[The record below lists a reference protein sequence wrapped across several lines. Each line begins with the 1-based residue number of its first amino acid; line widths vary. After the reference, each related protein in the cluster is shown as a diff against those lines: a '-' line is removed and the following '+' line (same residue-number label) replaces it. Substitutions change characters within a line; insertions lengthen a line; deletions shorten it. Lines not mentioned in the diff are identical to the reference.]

1 MSKENKKPMDA
12 NVKATII
19 RCISAVLCVAVVI
32 CGSSVI
38 SNKAN
43 ENKLEIAQSV
53 NGGNASADN
62 GSTDS
67 ADPASD
73 GTIADPAAADSGV
86 TGDETQKDT
95 AAADTATDTATDTA
109 APADSGSSASAEPA
123 QSSSSSSSSSSAA
136 QSSSS
141 SSSSTASKA
150 KTTAE
155 IISIYNA
162 ATKKAVDTKVPFQK
176 SRTTTEKK
184 FDAGAVL
191 KGMKKIVYQFMG
203 VGSDNQFSENVTKE
217 EAKENYFKYL
227 QASRLTAAD
236 VTSATIKEANGTSTI
251 TLNLKNGASTV
262 SNGKLASAVN
272 NTALDKC
279 GIAQGKEDKSY
290 WDHKNAEN
298 IYAAIDEV
306 PGCTSANIS
315 ESYSGATVT
324 LVVNA
329 NGQMTSMVVK
339 FNFKAEMSKVMG
351 SSGTAEA
358 ASVVTMNNFKW

>member
-19 RCISAVLCVAVVI
+19 RCISAVLCVAIVI

-43 ENKLEIAQSV
+43 KNKLEIAQSV
-53 NGGNASADN
+53 NGGNSAADN

-73 GTIADPAAADSGV
+73 GTIVDSAAADSGV

-95 AAADTATDTATDTA
+95 AAADTAADTA
-109 APADSGSSASAEPA
+109 APADSGTSDSAEPA
-123 QSSSSSSSSSSAA
+123 QSSSSSSSSSSSAA
-136 QSSSS
+136 KPS

-162 ATKKAVDTKVPFQK
+162 ATKKAVDAKVPFQK

-236 VTSATIKEANGTSTI
+236 VTSATIKESNGTSTI

-262 SNGKLASAVN
+262 ANGKLTSAVN

-358 ASVVTMNNFKW
+358 SSVVTMNNFKW

>member
-19 RCISAVLCVAVVI
+19 RCISAVLCVAIVI

-43 ENKLEIAQSV
+43 KNKLEIAQSV
-53 NGGNASADN
+53 NGGNAAADN

-73 GTIADPAAADSGV
+73 GTTADPAAADSGV

-95 AAADTATDTATDTA
+95 AAADTAADTA
-109 APADSGSSASAEPA
+109 ASADSGSSASAEPA

-136 QSSSS
+136 KPS

-162 ATKKAVDTKVPFQK
+162 ATKKAVDAKVPFQK

-236 VTSATIKEANGTSTI
+236 VTSATIKESNGTSTI

>member
-19 RCISAVLCVAVVI
+19 RCISAVLCVAIVI

-43 ENKLEIAQSV
+43 KNKLEIAQSV
-53 NGGNASADN
+53 NGGNAAADN

-73 GTIADPAAADSGV
+73 GTTADPAAADSGV

-95 AAADTATDTATDTA
+95 AAADTAADTA
-109 APADSGSSASAEPA
+109 APADSSSSASAEPA
-123 QSSSSSSSSSSAA
+123 QSSSSSSSSSCSAA
-136 QSSSS
+136 KPS

-162 ATKKAVDTKVPFQK
+162 ATKKAVDAKVPFQK

-191 KGMKKIVYQFMG
+191 KGMKKIV
-203 VGSDNQFSENVTKE
+203 
-217 EAKENYFKYL
+217 
-227 QASRLTAAD
+227 
-236 VTSATIKEANGTSTI
+236 
-251 TLNLKNGASTV
+251 
-262 SNGKLASAVN
+262 
-272 NTALDKC
+272 
-279 GIAQGKEDKSY
+279 
-290 WDHKNAEN
+290 
-298 IYAAIDEV
+298 
-306 PGCTSANIS
+306 
-315 ESYSGATVT
+315 
-324 LVVNA
+324 
-329 NGQMTSMVVK
+329 
-339 FNFKAEMSKVMG
+339 
-351 SSGTAEA
+351 
-358 ASVVTMNNFKW
+358 

>member
-19 RCISAVLCVAVVI
+19 RCISAVLCVAIVI

-43 ENKLEIAQSV
+43 ENKLQIAQSV
-53 NGGNASADN
+53 NGGNAAADN

-95 AAADTATDTATDTA
+95 AAAETASDAA
-109 APADSGSSASAEPA
+109 APADSSSSASADSA

-136 QSSSS
+136 QCSSS
-141 SSSSTASKA
+141 SSSSTARKA
-150 KTTAE
+150 KSTAE

-162 ATKKAVDTKVPFQK
+162 ATKKAVDAKVPFQK

-236 VTSATIKEANGTSTI
+236 VTSATIKESNGTSTI

-262 SNGKLASAVN
+262 ANGKLTSAVN

-358 ASVVTMNNFKW
+358 SSVVTMNNFKW